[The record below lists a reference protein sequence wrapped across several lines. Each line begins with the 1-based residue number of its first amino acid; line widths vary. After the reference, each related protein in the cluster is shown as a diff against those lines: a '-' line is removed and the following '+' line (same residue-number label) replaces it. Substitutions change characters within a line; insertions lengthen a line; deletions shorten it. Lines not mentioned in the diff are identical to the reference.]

1 MRVNLKTTNFD
12 LTPSVEM
19 MAEKKLIL
27 PVKKLLVK
35 IDPKSDVIFDIELG
49 RVTKHHAKG
58 KIWRA
63 GAQIS
68 LPGLKNMLRAE
79 AIAESL
85 AEAVNLAKNE
95 ITQEIKKY
103 KEKTR
108 IQG

>member
-12 LTPSVEM
+12 LTPSIEIV
-19 MAEKKLIL
+19 AEKKLVL

-49 RVTKHHAKG
+49 RTTKHHNKG
-58 KIWRA
+58 KIWWA
-63 GAQIS
+63 EAQIS

-79 AIAESL
+79 ALAESL
-85 AEAVNLAKNE
+85 AEAVSLVKNE